1 MRRLAAVAVGVAVA
15 MTVAACGSDGS
26 TAASAGSAGTAT
38 VKLSYIPYTGT
49 APLMLGIKQ
58 GIFAQHHIKLQL
70 TKSQAVSAIVA
81 SLVNGEKQIGFA
93 PVINVIQARSR
104 GTAVKCLGTDQ
115 GVVNPANDKA
125 TLLLVKKGSPIT
137 SAKDLVGKKVGVAGL
152 GGLNHLFV
160 LDRVR
165 AAGGDWTKVQVVQLP
180 LPQASDALNQGRVDA
195 VVGNIPFTS
204 QMLAGGAVSLASQE
218 ADFIPK
224 GIGACY
230 VATDKWINS
239 HPAEASNFQA
249 ANTASLKYAN
259 DHIKDALATL
269 PSFLSMT
276 PEQAA
281 KQVPGSIYDPTFD
294 MASVQKQMDEMVQFK
309 FIPKALPIADVV
321 YKSGS

>member
-1 MRRLAAVAVGVAVA
+1 MRRLAAVAVGAAVA

-70 TKSQAVSAIVA
+70 TKS
-81 SLVNGEKQIGFA
+81 
-93 PVINVIQARSR
+93 
-104 GTAVKCLGTDQ
+104 
-115 GVVNPANDKA
+115 
-125 TLLLVKKGSPIT
+125 
-137 SAKDLVGKKVGVAGL
+137 
-152 GGLNHLFV
+152 
-160 LDRVR
+160 
-165 AAGGDWTKVQVVQLP
+165 
-180 LPQASDALNQGRVDA
+180 
-195 VVGNIPFTS
+195 
-204 QMLAGGAVSLASQE
+204 
-218 ADFIPK
+218 
-224 GIGACY
+224 
-230 VATDKWINS
+230 
-239 HPAEASNFQA
+239 PAEASNFQA